1 MKFSA
6 RQIAEFLHGELV
18 GNPSVEVNN
27 LSKIEEGTPGTLS
40 FLANPKYTHYI
51 YQTHASIVL
60 VHKDFEPEHPIE
72 ATLIKVDDPYACL
85 AMLLNLVNEATIA
98 KRGIEQPNYVSSSVT
113 LPDDIYLGAFAYI
126 GERVKIGKN
135 VKIYPQTYIGNDVV
149 IGDNVTIFAGV
160 KIYHSCVIGNN
171 CILHAGTVIG
181 ADGFGFA
188 PTPNGYDKI
197 PQIGIVILEDK
208 VDIGANTCVDRA
220 TMGATVIH
228 SGAKIDNLV
237 QIAHNDEVGSHTVMA
252 AQVGIAGSTK
262 IGEWCMFG
270 GQVGIAGHIKIGDR
284 VNLGAQSGVPSS
296 IKSDN
301 QLIGTP
307 PMELK
312 PYFKAAIVT
321 KKLPDMYT
329 ELNKLRKEVEELKQ
343 LLNK

>member
-135 VKIYPQTYIGNDVV
+135 VK
-149 IGDNVTIFAGV
+149 
-160 KIYHSCVIGNN
+160 
-171 CILHAGTVIG
+171 
-181 ADGFGFA
+181 
-188 PTPNGYDKI
+188 
-197 PQIGIVILEDK
+197 
-208 VDIGANTCVDRA
+208 
-220 TMGATVIH
+220 
-228 SGAKIDNLV
+228 
-237 QIAHNDEVGSHTVMA
+237 
-252 AQVGIAGSTK
+252 
-262 IGEWCMFG
+262 
-270 GQVGIAGHIKIGDR
+270 
-284 VNLGAQSGVPSS
+284 S
-296 IKSDN
+296 I
-301 QLIGTP
+301 
-307 PMELK
+307 LK
-312 PYFKAAIVT
+312 PISG
-321 KKLPDMYT
+321 MM
-329 ELNKLRKEVEELKQ
+329 
-343 LLNK
+343 

>member
-188 PTPNGYDKI
+188 PQANGEYAKI
-197 PQIGIVILEDK
+197 AQIGNVVLE
-208 VDIGANTCVDRA
+208 ANTTIDRA
-220 TMGATVIH
+220 TMGSTIIKKGV
-228 SGAKIDNLV
+228 KLDNLI
-237 QIAHNDEVGSHTVMA
+237 QIAHNVEVGEHTVIA
-252 AQVGIAGSTK
+252 AQAGIAGSAK
-262 IGEWCMFG
+262 VGSHAMIG
-270 GQVGIAGHIKIGDR
+270 GQVGVAGHIKLGDR
-284 VNLGAQSGVPSS
+284 IQVGAQSGIPNHVENDAVIMGYPAVPSKEFARQVVYVKRLPELTRTVKALERE
-296 IKSDN
+296 IEALKE
-301 QLIGTP
+301 QL
-307 PMELK
+307 K
-312 PYFKAAIVT
+312 
-321 KKLPDMYT
+321 
-329 ELNKLRKEVEELKQ
+329 NK
-343 LLNK
+343 

>member
-171 CILHAGTVIG
+171 SLRNNCICGISIYAAAKSNALAGC
-181 ADGFGFA
+181 FFS
-188 PTPNGYDKI
+188 
-197 PQIGIVILEDK
+197 E
-208 VDIGANTCVDRA
+208 
-220 TMGATVIH
+220 
-228 SGAKIDNLV
+228 
-237 QIAHNDEVGSHTVMA
+237 
-252 AQVGIAGSTK
+252 
-262 IGEWCMFG
+262 
-270 GQVGIAGHIKIGDR
+270 
-284 VNLGAQSGVPSS
+284 
-296 IKSDN
+296 
-301 QLIGTP
+301 
-307 PMELK
+307 
-312 PYFKAAIVT
+312 
-321 KKLPDMYT
+321 
-329 ELNKLRKEVEELKQ
+329 
-343 LLNK
+343 

>member
-188 PTPNGYDKI
+188 PQANGEYAKI
-197 PQIGIVILEDK
+197 AQIGNVVLEDN
-208 VDIGANTCVDRA
+208 VEIGANTTIDRA
-220 TMGATVIH
+220 TMGSTIIKKGV
-228 SGAKIDNLV
+228 KLDNLI
-237 QIAHNDEVGSHTVMA
+237 QIAHNVEVGEHTVIA
-252 AQVGIAGSTK
+252 AQAGIAYDRRSSRSRRAYQTGRPNSSRSP
-262 IGEWCMFG
+262 IGYTQSCRERRCNH
-270 GQVGIAGHIKIGDR
+270 GIPCCSFQRICQTSRLCKTASRTYPYGESSRKGDR
-284 VNLGAQSGVPSS
+284 S
-296 IKSDN
+296 IKRT
-301 QLIGTP
+301 I
-307 PMELK
+307 EK
-312 PYFKAAIVT
+312 
-321 KKLPDMYT
+321 
-329 ELNKLRKEVEELKQ
+329 
-343 LLNK
+343 

>member
-85 AMLLNLVNEATIA
+85 ALLLNLVNEATIA

-135 VKIYPQTYIGNDVV
+135 VKIY
-149 IGDNVTIFAGV
+149 
-160 KIYHSCVIGNN
+160 HSCVIGNN

-188 PTPNGYDKI
+188 PQANGEYAKI
-197 PQIGIVILEDK
+197 AQIGNVVLEDN
-208 VDIGANTCVDRA
+208 VEIGANTTIDRA
-220 TMGATVIH
+220 TMGSTIIKKGV
-228 SGAKIDNLV
+228 KLDNLI
-237 QIAHNDEVGSHTVMA
+237 QIAHNVEVGEHTVIA
-252 AQVGIAGSTK
+252 AQAGIAGSAK
-262 IGEWCMFG
+262 VGSHAMIG
-270 GQVGIAGHIKIGDR
+270 GQVGVAGHIKLGDR
-284 VNLGAQSGVPSS
+284 IQVGAQSGIPNHVENDAVIMGYPAVPSKEFARQVVYVKRLPELTRTVKALERE
-296 IKSDN
+296 IEALKE
-301 QLIGTP
+301 QL
-307 PMELK
+307 K
-312 PYFKAAIVT
+312 
-321 KKLPDMYT
+321 
-329 ELNKLRKEVEELKQ
+329 NK
-343 LLNK
+343 

>member
-135 VKIYPQTYIGNDVV
+135 VKIY
-149 IGDNVTIFAGV
+149 
-160 KIYHSCVIGNN
+160 HSCVIGNN

-188 PTPNGYDKI
+188 PQANGEYAKI
-197 PQIGIVILEDK
+197 AQIGNVVLEDN
-208 VDIGANTCVDRA
+208 VEIGANTTIDRA
-220 TMGATVIH
+220 TMGSTIIKKGV
-228 SGAKIDNLV
+228 KLDNLI
-237 QIAHNDEVGSHTVMA
+237 QIAHNVEVGEHTVIA
-252 AQVGIAGSTK
+252 AQAGIAGSAK
-262 IGEWCMFG
+262 VGSHAMIG
-270 GQVGIAGHIKIGDR
+270 GQVGVAGHIKLGDR
-284 VNLGAQSGVPSS
+284 IQVGAQSGIPNHVENDAVIMGYPAVPSKEFARQVVYVKRLPELTRTVKALERE
-296 IKSDN
+296 IEALKE
-301 QLIGTP
+301 QL
-307 PMELK
+307 K
-312 PYFKAAIVT
+312 
-321 KKLPDMYT
+321 
-329 ELNKLRKEVEELKQ
+329 NK
-343 LLNK
+343 